1 MYMEII
7 NETKNIR
14 IGQLD
19 VGGSM
24 WANSYLI
31 TCTQTEESVLID
43 APGKADQLL
52 GQIREKNLKY
62 VLMTHNHS
70 DHIGALVKLKS
81 TLKIPVYG
89 HTDDASG
96 YPVPLD
102 IELTDTDIVTF
113 GKLEVNVFHTPGH
126 TNGSLCFLVGK
137 FLFSGD
143 TLFPGG
149 PGYTASP
156 AGFQLVVRSITSKI
170 FNLPDDTIVYP
181 GHGASTVLGKEKD
194 EFKAFSS
201 RPQSSDLC
209 GDVLW
214 LKS

>member
-1 MYMEII
+1 MEII

-14 IGQLD
+14 IVQLD

-24 WANSYLI
+24 WANSYLVS
-31 TCTQTEESVLID
+31 CAQTGESVLID
-43 APGKADQLL
+43 APGKADLVL

-62 VLMTHNHS
+62 VLMTHNHI
-70 DHIGALVKLKS
+70 DHIGALAKLKS

-102 IELTDTDIVTF
+102 IELTDTDILTF
-113 GKLEVNVFHTPGH
+113 GNLEVNVFHTPGH
-126 TNGSLCFLVGK
+126 TKGSLCFLVGK

-156 AGFQLVVRSITSKI
+156 TGFQLIIKSITNTI
-170 FNLPDDTIVYP
+170 FNLSDDTIVYP
-181 GHGASTVLGKEKD
+181 GHGASTVLSKEKD
-194 EFKAFSS
+194 EFKVFSS
-201 RPQSSDLC
+201 RQHSSDLC

>member
-1 MYMEII
+1 METI
-7 NETKNIR
+7 NETKNIS

-24 WANSYLI
+24 WANSYLV
-31 TCTQTEESVLID
+31 TCNQTGESVLVD
-43 APGKADQLL
+43 APGKADLVL

-70 DHIGALVKLKS
+70 DHIGALTKLKS
-81 TLKIPVYG
+81 TLRIPVYG

-102 IELTDTDIVTF
+102 MELTDTDVVNF
-113 GKLEVNVFHTPGH
+113 GNLEVKVFHTPGH
-126 TNGSLCFLVGK
+126 TRGSLCFLVGE

-156 AGFQLVVRSITSKI
+156 NNLQLIIKSITNKI

-181 GHGASTVLGKEKD
+181 GHGASTMLGKEKD
-194 EFKAFSS
+194 EFKTFSS
-201 RPQSSDLC
+201 RLHLSDLC